1 MVLGVLY
8 LKIKLGLASALKQK
22 YPLKKMCCILSRDK
36 GDRFHKA
43 LQEVDSCLPK
53 NRTFSIY

>member
-1 MVLGVLY
+1 
-8 LKIKLGLASALKQK
+8 LGLASTLKQK
-22 YPLKKMCCILSRDK
+22 IPKKIVLYSAEIT